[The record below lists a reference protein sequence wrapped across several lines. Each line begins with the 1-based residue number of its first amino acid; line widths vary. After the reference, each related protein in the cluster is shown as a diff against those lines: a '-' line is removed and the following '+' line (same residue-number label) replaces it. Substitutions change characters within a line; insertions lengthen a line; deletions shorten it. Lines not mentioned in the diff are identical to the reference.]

1 VEAPPPAPVETP
13 APVQKQRRHSL
24 IFAPEQVSLTTG
36 AGPANYFGTSH
47 TTDSDVGVS
56 WDARVTFGAHS
67 IIALEAGYV
76 GAINNI
82 DVAQSAG
89 GGTRGHMS
97 SEGFDTD
104 FRLQLPMRVQ
114 PYIFSGVGYN
124 HLSVSRDNN
133 PSLVLINTGDDQ
145 VTIPAGG
152 GLTGYLGRHATLDLR
167 GTYRFIPDNQVSA
180 ISNGNLHQWVAS
192 ARIGYTF

>member
-1 VEAPPPAPVETP
+1 
-13 APVQKQRRHSL
+13 
-24 IFAPEQVSLTTG
+24 TG
-36 AGPANYFGTSH
+36 N
-47 TTDSDVGVS
+47 TTDTDVGVS

-82 DVAQSAG
+82 DVARSAG

-97 SEGFDTD
+97 SAGFDTD
-104 FRLQLPMRVQ
+104 FRPQLPIRGQ
-114 PYIFSGVGYN
+114 PHLFTRPGYN
-124 HLSVSRDNN
+124 HLSVARDNN
-133 PSLVLINTGDDQ
+133 PTLVLLETGDDQ

-167 GTYRFIPDNQVSA
+167 GTYRFIPDNSVSA